1 MNGAE
6 RRSAPRYR
14 IEPGS
19 FAYYALGTGIIR
31 DLSLASVFVEDSQ
44 NSFIE
49 GTEIDLELH
58 LEAERI
64 PLRGT
69 VRRFLPGKGFAVQL
83 HTLSSEARQRLES
96 YFRKHFGP
104 S

>member
-1 MNGAE
+1 MTRAE
-6 RRSAPRYR
+6 QRATPRYR

-31 DLSLASVFVEDSQ
+31 DLSLASVFVEDNQ
-44 NSFIE
+44 NSFNV

-58 LEAERI
+58 LEEERI

-69 VRRFLPGKGFAVQL
+69 VRRSFPGKGFAVQF
-83 HTLSSEARQRLES
+83 HTLSSEARRRLET
-96 YFRKHFGP
+96 YFRRHFGP
-104 S
+104 F